1 MTPLRLIILVA
12 GLLLIAVIYFRE
24 SIKQKHLQRKQTVR
38 RSFTEHEHED
48 VRMVM
53 NEEVDNDYSGV
64 LSELNKNLAEAKQKT
79 DVPKREPVRVG
90 EPDPTTGGPPRVPKV
105 SPVPETRDMFAEHEN
120 DTTQATAGAGFAAPV
135 VGPEQIIALHVTAL
149 PTGVF
154 KGNDIRAAVTEV
166 GLAYGEMNVFHHYG
180 VGDMQSD
187 RPLFS
192 LADMFEPGQ
201 FNLDKI
207 SQHNTRGLSLF
218 FCLPARVDGQV
229 VFELML
235 NTAQR
240 LARRL
245 GGEVRGPDQQL
256 VNEKQISE
264 IRNKINQQQTHE

>member
-12 GLLLIAVIYFRE
+12 GLVLIGVIYFWE
-24 SIKQKHLQRKQTVR
+24 SIKQRRLQRKQTIR
-38 RSFTEHEHED
+38 RSFGEHEHAD

-53 NEEVDNDYSGV
+53 DQEVDSDYSGV

-79 DVPKREPVRVG
+79 DLQQRESVRVADP
-90 EPDPTTGGPPRVPKV
+90 EPAAGQPSGIQTAGAL
-105 SPVPETRDMFAEHEN
+105 PETRDMFSDLEIDASGIPARS
-120 DTTQATAGAGFAAPV
+120 DSPSPQIDPG
-135 VGPEQIIALHVTAL
+135 QIITLQVTAL
-149 PTGVF
+149 PSRIF
-154 KGNDIRAAVTEV
+154 KGSDIRAAITEV
-166 GLAYGEMNVFHHYG
+166 GLVYGEMNIFHHYG

-201 FNLDKI
+201 FDLDRI
-207 SQHNTRGLSLF
+207 AQHSTRGLTLF

-245 GGEVRGPDQQL
+245 GGEIRGPDQQL
-256 VNEKQISE
+256 INEKQIGE
-264 IRNKINQQQTHE
+264 IRNKINQQKRV